1 MRNFIFIPLRTYGGC
16 GESSA
21 WMKIADFIFRVT
33 LKRTIKEIL
42 GIFCLNFS
50 MFILNYAKDLG
61 MGFCKKLSAKKKLPQ
76 RFKRE
81 FNKALLGSSFS
92 SGFEQKKNKK
102 FQRCFRMEKFHI
114 CKRESLN

>member
-1 MRNFIFIPLRTYGGC
+1 MDKNRRFHIPC
-16 GESSA
+16 NIEA
-21 WMKIADFIFRVT
+21 NHN
-33 LKRTIKEIL
+33 KRFS
-42 GIFCLNFS
+42 GFSVLNFT

-61 MGFCKKLSAKKKLPQ
+61 MGFCKKLSAEKKLSQ

-92 SGFEQKKNKK
+92 SGVERKKNNK